1 MLKGKRIR
9 ELKRVKNVQEQ
20 SLKAEHDDYMIGLY
34 NGLELAVAIMENR
47 KPVYLSCIKEPEQID
62 NIEKQEVGRTC
73 YNGVIV
79 RKKAE

>member
-9 ELKRVKNVQEQ
+9 ELKRVKDVQEQ
-20 SLKAEHDDYMIGLY
+20 SLKAKHDDYMIGLY

-47 KPVYLSCIKEPEQID
+47 KPVYLSCIKEPEQIE

-79 RKKAE
+79 RKKS

>member
-9 ELKRVKNVQEQ
+9 ELKRVKSVQEQ
-20 SLKAEHDDYMIGLY
+20 SLKGVHDDYMIGLY

-47 KPVYLSCIKEPEQID
+47 KPVYLSCIKEPEQIE

-73 YNGVIV
+73 YNGIIV
-79 RKKAE
+79 RKKS

>member
-20 SLKAEHDDYMIGLY
+20 SLKGVHDDYMTGLY

-47 KPVYLSCIKEPEQID
+47 KPVYLSCIKEPEKIE

-73 YNGVIV
+73 YNGIIV
-79 RKKAE
+79 RKKS

>member
-9 ELKRVKNVQEQ
+9 ELKRVKDVQEQ

-47 KPVYLSCIKEPEQID
+47 KPVYLSCIKEPEQIE
-62 NIEKQEVGRTC
+62 NIEKQEAGRTC
-73 YNGVIV
+73 YNGIIV
-79 RKKAE
+79 RKKS

>member
-9 ELKRVKNVQEQ
+9 ELKRVKDAQEQ
-20 SLKAEHDDYMIGLY
+20 SLKAKHDDYMIGLY

-47 KPVYLSCIKEPEQID
+47 KPVYLSCIKEPEQIE

-79 RKKAE
+79 RKKS

>member
-9 ELKRVKNVQEQ
+9 ELKRVKDVQEQ

-47 KPVYLSCIKEPEQID
+47 KPVYLSCIKEPEQIE
-62 NIEKQEVGRTC
+62 NVEKQEVGRTC
-73 YNGVIV
+73 YNGVIT
-79 RKKAE
+79 RKKVE